1 MQRMLKFRT
10 LVKAIIIT
18 AIFLK
23 GEARDCIMAAI
34 TLVWLLAN
42 AYSYYKANR
51 KTVLE
56 KLNEFLQRGRE
67 DVVEV
72 KVSEPMEECIQECDE
87 DIISQHKQEIS
98 EEMQD
103 FLVRNVNFRITEKLK
118 RFYPEATWVWESGL
132 NDFKTNLKNA
142 RIRTSNTGKHNLAE
156 VIFLPD
162 GEIHFNMLN
171 VLELGNEEAKEEELS
186 EYDVK
191 TWYDTFAFNTIN
203 EIVNEIYS
211 QGYKKMEITQ
221 DGSILIKEQNTDVEY
236 GKIDN
241 MLNKKLWNE
250 LIRCFKADKIEAKVS
265 NDKLLLSWG
274 HFCFLHRLC
283 KRKSF
288 GKIRSNRT

>member
-51 KTVLE
+51 KAILE
-56 KLNEFLQRGRE
+56 KINEFLQRGKE
-67 DVVEV
+67 EVVEI
-72 KVSEPMEECIQECDE
+72 KVDEPIEECIQEYDE
-87 DIISQHKQEIS
+87 DSISQNKQVIS
-98 EEMQD
+98 EEIQD
-103 FLVRNVNFRITEKLK
+103 FLFKNVNFRITEKLK
-118 RFYPEATWVWESGL
+118 KFYPDATWMWDSNL
-132 NDFKTNLKNA
+132 NIYNTNLKNA
-142 RIRTSNTGKHNLAE
+142 RIRTSNTGKYNLAD
-156 VIFLPD
+156 VVFLPD
-162 GEIHFNMLN
+162 GEIHLKMLN
-171 VLELGNEEAKEEELS
+171 VLELGNEESKEEELS

-211 QGYKKMEITQ
+211 QGYKKMEITE

-274 HFCFLHRLC
+274 
-283 KRKSF
+283 
-288 GKIRSNRT
+288 GNI

>member
-51 KTVLE
+51 KAILE
-56 KLNEFLQRGRE
+56 KNNEFLQRGRE
-67 DVVEV
+67 EVEEI
-72 KVSEPMEECIQECDE
+72 KVDEPIEECIQEYDE
-87 DIISQHKQEIS
+87 DVIS
-98 EEMQD
+98 EHKPEFSEEIQD
-103 FLVRNVNFRITEKLK
+103 FLFKNVNFRITEKLK
-118 RFYPEATWVWESGL
+118 KFYPEATWMWDSNL
-132 NDFKTNLKNA
+132 NIYNTNLKNA
-142 RIRTSNTGKHNLAE
+142 RIRTSNTGKYNLAD
-156 VIFLPD
+156 VNFLSD
-162 GEIHFNMLN
+162 GEIHFKMLN
-171 VLELGNEEAKEEELS
+171 VLELGNEESKEEELS
-186 EYDVK
+186 EYDIK

-211 QGYKKMEITQ
+211 QGYKKMEITE
-221 DGSILIKEQNTDVEY
+221 DGRILIKEQNTDVEY

-274 HFCFLHRLC
+274 
-283 KRKSF
+283 
-288 GKIRSNRT
+288 GNI

>member
-51 KTVLE
+51 KAILE
-56 KLNEFLQRGRE
+56 KINEFLQRGKE
-67 DVVEV
+67 EVVEI
-72 KVSEPMEECIQECDE
+72 KVDEPIEECIQEYDE
-87 DIISQHKQEIS
+87 DSISQNKQVIS
-98 EEMQD
+98 EEIQD
-103 FLVRNVNFRITEKLK
+103 FLFKNVNFRITEKLK
-118 RFYPEATWVWESGL
+118 KFYPEATWMWDSNL
-132 NDFKTNLKNA
+132 NIYNTNLKNA
-142 RIRTSNTGKHNLAE
+142 RIRTSNTGKYNLAD
-156 VIFLPD
+156 VNFLSD
-162 GEIHFNMLN
+162 GEIHFKMLN
-171 VLELGNEEAKEEELS
+171 VLELGNEESKEEELS
-186 EYDVK
+186 EYDIK

-211 QGYKKMEITQ
+211 QGYKKMEITE
-221 DGSILIKEQNTDVEY
+221 DGRILIKEQNTDVEY

-274 HFCFLHRLC
+274 GNF
-283 KRKSF
+283 
-288 GKIRSNRT
+288 